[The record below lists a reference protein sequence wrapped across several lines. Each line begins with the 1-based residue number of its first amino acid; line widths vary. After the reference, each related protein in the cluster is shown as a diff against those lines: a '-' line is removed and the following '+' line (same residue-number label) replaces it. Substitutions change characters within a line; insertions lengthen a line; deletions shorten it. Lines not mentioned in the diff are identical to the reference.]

1 MDISLQDTLRIRT
14 DVVFRQLDEEAVLLN
29 LKSGTYFGLNDV
41 GARVWQLI
49 AEQRTLSRVLDALV
63 EEYDAEPHVLERDL
77 LELSRQLCAKGLVEV
92 NAAGGVIG

>member
-1 MDISLQDTLRIRT
+1 MEISLDHALSIPA

-29 LKSGTYFGLNDV
+29 LKSGIYFGLNDV

-49 AEQRTLSRVLDALV
+49 AERRTLSRVLDALI
-63 EEYDAEPHVLERDL
+63 EEYAATPEVLERDL

-92 NAAGGVIG
+92 TV